1 MKLHELARRLLLFLT
16 RDIWLMDITDAGTW
30 KRRGIGLARNL
41 YLSYLRFQ
49 QARCYVRASSL
60 TTVTLI
66 SVVPVLAF
74 AFSIAK
80 GFGAHQD
87 VQRGVIQ
94 PALDNWLGS
103 EQAPELREA
112 IDQLFLFVENTDL
125 SSLGAM
131 GFLTVVY
138 AVIRLLGSIEEAF
151 NDLWRVPS
159 SRQLVR
165 KFTDYMSVSIVVP
178 LFLFI
183 SAMATSALQS
193 GMSLQVF
200 QGVLAWG
207 GMGAWLLRLLALP
220 LVWLGFALTYQ
231 VMPNTSIKFRSALRG
246 GILGGTLW
254 LLIHSAHVHLQVGV
268 ASYNAI
274 YAGFSAFPI
283 FTIWIF
289 FSWVAVLVGASFAS
303 ALQTKDE
310 HREKVIRASL
320 CFSDREQLALRVSS
334 LLARRF
340 ASDRGEVGLEEV
352 CRQLSASDAAVEVA
366 IADLRIG
373 GLVASTDD
381 NGILLSKD
389 PSRIRLHDILS
400 CVKGPA
406 PPAESLPMQPDA
418 LHARRAIAVFE
429 EALQSLPS
437 NQSLA
442 ELSSQLVELELKKA

>member
-1 MKLHELARRLLLFLT
+1 MKPHELARRAIRFLT
-16 RDIWLMDITDAGTW
+16 QDIWLMDLTNAGTW
-30 KRRGIGLARNL
+30 KRRGVDLARNL

-87 VQRGVIQ
+87 IQIGVLL

-183 SAMATSALQS
+183 AAMATSALQS
-193 GMSLQVF
+193 GTSQHFYLN
-200 QGVLAWG
+200 VLGWG
-207 GMGAWLLRLLALP
+207 DMGAWLLRLLALP

-231 VMPNTSIKFRSALRG
+231 VMPNTSIKFRSALHG

-254 LLIHSAHVHLQVGV
+254 LVIHSAHVHLQVGV

-320 CFSDREQLALRVSS
+320 CFSDRERMALRVAS

-340 ASDRGEVGLEEV
+340 ASDEGELGLDEI
-352 CRQLSASDAAVEVA
+352 CQLLSASDTAVEVA
-366 IADLRIG
+366 IADLKIG
-373 GLVASTDD
+373 GLVAETEDSDV
-381 NGILLSKD
+381 LLSRD
-389 PSRIRLHDILS
+389 PARIRLYDVLS
-400 CVKGPA
+400 CVKGA
-406 PPAESLPMQPDA
+406 PPPVDSLPMQPDA
-418 LHARRAIAVFE
+418 LHARRAIANLE
-429 EALQSLPS
+429 EGLHSLPS
-437 NQSLA
+437 NLSLA
-442 ELSSQLVELELKKA
+442 VFSSQILALDRKKA